1 MPIQSSVTGK
11 PSAGDVQK
19 LVEYRTAHY
28 ATSSE
33 GSRYFTN
40 TPARV
45 QFRFSNPILC
55 QLISG
60 KKVMSIEG
68 GPPFDFGPDD
78 AMFVPGGQSIDIDLG
93 AASFDQPIEC
103 LCIEIEGD
111 RMDSVMRRV
120 NEAMSVTGASR
131 SLALKASGFSVL
143 RGDQARQL
151 GLVSLMQLFEG
162 DRDVFSDLRID
173 ARIDEVVLKLLQ
185 QKRQELV
192 INNNAEDDTGVHTVA
207 RVIRTSLDRHI
218 PISDL
223 AQIASMSE
231 SSLHRHFR
239 KYFGTSPSRFAN
251 HLRIAKAKKSLRQ
264 SQVPIEELAFELGFS
279 DASHFSRVFRK
290 SSGESPAEYR
300 KRRQKPPNMMDW

>member
-1 MPIQSSVTGK
+1 MPMQTTI
-11 PSAGDVQK
+11 PRRPFAGEVEK

-28 ATSSE
+28 AASSE
-33 GSRYFTN
+33 ASTYYTN

-45 QFRFSNPILC
+45 QFRFSNPIFC

-60 KKVMSIEG
+60 KKIMSIEG
-68 GPPFDFGPDD
+68 GAPFDFGPGD

-93 AASFDQPIEC
+93 AAMFDQPIEC

-111 RMDSVMRRV
+111 RMDSVLRRV
-120 NEAMSVTGASR
+120 NEAMSVTGVGS
-131 SLALKASGFSVL
+131 SLAFNASGFSVL
-143 RGDQARQL
+143 RGDQACQL

-173 ARIDEVVLKLLQ
+173 ARIDDVVLKLLQ
-185 QKRQELV
+185 QRRQELV
-192 INNNAEDDTGVHTVA
+192 ISSNAEDDTGVHAVA
-207 RVIRTSLDRHI
+207 RVIRASLDRHI

-251 HLRIAKAKKSLRQ
+251 QMRIAEAKKSLRQ
-264 SQVPIEELAFELGFS
+264 SHVPIEELAFELGFS